1 MTRLAFLSTAH
12 IHSKDFLTTVTEGK
26 VDAEAHVIWDDAA
39 ARGREFAETFGIPF
53 NGDLDEVIGD
63 DAVDGF
69 VILSE
74 TTGHMPL
81 LQKALGTGKPVF
93 CEKPLAATAGEAAQ
107 IRVLTAEHGAPLI
120 AGYFQPFFGVNRAVK
135 SLLGEAALGHV
146 THASFRN
153 AHGAAY
159 GRWFDSDALA
169 WFADKE
175 LAGGGALMDMGT
187 HAVHL
192 LLHLFGPVEK
202 VFAQVENLSG
212 AYPDV
217 DDYGSIQLVFE
228 SGVLGRVEAGWVQQ
242 GGPGGLEIFG
252 SKKSIWRHGSDL
264 VIGAGGGPP
273 EVITALDA
281 RPDRMARFVAV
292 IKGEVDAAELSEDL
306 DACLGAVSVM
316 DAAYRSAESGT
327 WEAP

>member
-12 IHSKDFLTTVTEGK
+12 IHTKDFLTTLSEGK
-26 VDAEAHVIWDDAA
+26 VDAEAHVIWDDVTD
-39 ARGREFAETFGIPF
+39 RGKEFSEAFGVPF
-53 NGDLDEVIGD
+53 NSDLGAVTSDE
-63 DAVDGF
+63 AVDGF

-74 TTGHMPL
+74 TTRHMPL
-81 LQKALGTGKPVF
+81 LEAAMATGKPTF
-93 CEKPLAATAGEAAQ
+93 CEKPLAASADDAGR
-107 IRVLTAEHGAPLI
+107 IRALSQKYGTPLI
-120 AGYFQPFFGVNRAVK
+120 AGYFQPFFGTNRAVK
-135 SLLGEAALGHV
+135 SLLAKGELGDV

-159 GRWFDSDALA
+159 GRWFDTDALK
-169 WFADKE
+169 WFVDKE

-192 LLHLFGPVEK
+192 LLHLFGPVTK

-212 AYPDV
+212 IYPNV

-242 GGPGGLEIFG
+242 AGPGGLEIFG
-252 SKKSIWRHGSDL
+252 SKKSIWRQGTEL
-264 VIGAGGGPP
+264 MIGAPRTSA
-273 EVITALDA
+273 VAIDA
-281 RPDRMARFVAV
+281 AEPRPDRMARLVAV
-292 IKGEVDAAELSEDL
+292 IKGEVDVTELADDF
-306 DACLGAVSVM
+306 DACLRAVEVM
-316 DAAYRSAESGT
+316 DAAYRAAESGR